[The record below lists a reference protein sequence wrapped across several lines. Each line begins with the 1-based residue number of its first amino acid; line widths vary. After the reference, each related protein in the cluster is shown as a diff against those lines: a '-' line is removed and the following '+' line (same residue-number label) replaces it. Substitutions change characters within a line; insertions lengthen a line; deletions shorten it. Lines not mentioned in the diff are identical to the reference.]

1 MRIFSGYLYHQLA
14 SKRDPLQDKQAQ
26 EWIETILGAK
36 FPANE
41 LYEDVL
47 KDGTVL
53 CRLMN
58 KIVPGSIPKINESGG
73 QFKLMENINNFQKAL
88 KDYGVN
94 DIDVFQ
100 TVELFEKKN
109 IGQVTDT
116 LFALG
121 RQVRTY
127 QPVRRDDQIFI
138 LNSRSQT
145 YKHPEWKGPW
155 LGPKPADECKRDFTE
170 EQLRAG
176 EGIVGLQ
183 AGQNKG
189 ATQAGQNMGASR
201 KILIGK

>member
-1 MRIFSGYLYHQLA
+1 M
-14 SKRDPLQDKQAQ
+14 
-26 EWIETILGAK
+26 ETILGAK
-36 FPANE
+36 FPAGVA
-41 LYEDVL
+41 YEDVL

-53 CRLMN
+53 CKLMN
-58 KIVPGSIPKINESGG
+58 VLVPNSIPKINETGG

-100 TVELFEKKN
+100 TVDLYEKKN
-109 IGQVTDT
+109 IAQVTDT

-121 RQVRTY
+121 RQ
-127 QPVRRDDQIFI
+127 
-138 LNSRSQT
+138 T
-145 YKHPEWKGPW
+145 YKDAGFKGPY

-170 EQLRAG
+170 EQLKAG
-176 EGIVGLQ
+176 ETMIGLQ

-189 ATQAGQNMGASR
+189 ATQAGSNMGASR